1 MSRVGSQAMVGSWRN
16 SLVTRLYRDAET
28 RGNLIPDAWFA
39 ALAL

>member
-28 RGNLIPDAWFA
+28 RGNLILDAWFA